1 MSFVIVI
8 HSGGQLSSEFY
19 AGKTYIYQ
27 GGLFPVYASK
37 DEAKRYT
44 SRKRAENAA
53 AKLNKKIDGRCE
65 VKELEGE

>member
-8 HSGGQLSSEFY
+8 HNGYQLTPEFY

-27 GGLFPVYASK
+27 GGLFPCYASK

-53 AKLNKKIDGRCE
+53 AKLNRKIDGRCE
-65 VKELEGE
+65 VREAEGE